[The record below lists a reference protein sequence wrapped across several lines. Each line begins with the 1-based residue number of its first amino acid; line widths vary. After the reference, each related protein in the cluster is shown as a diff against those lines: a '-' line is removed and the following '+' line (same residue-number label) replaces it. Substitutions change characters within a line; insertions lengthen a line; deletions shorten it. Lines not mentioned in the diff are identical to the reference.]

1 MASTG
6 PESPIRTDEIND
18 FFTYIASIDWTEK
31 WLIALVMFHF
41 TCFFLIIVTRKSGLL
56 QAIIFITLLLSVY
69 FAENLNELAA
79 KHWQVFTKEQYFDSD
94 GLFFSTVYSTP
105 VLFNCLL
112 LLVRVLSPPVL
123 IHTYSMEPFYMGSTF
138 VNFGG
143 VNIAQMYNSVST
155 TPME

>member
-69 FAENLNELAA
+69 FAENLNEMAA

-112 LLVRVLSPPVL
+112 LLFIWMSNLGAAVSEMR
-123 IHTYSMEPFYMGSTF
+123 
-138 VNFGG
+138 
-143 VNIAQMYNSVST
+143 QMKMNARKKA
-155 TPME
+155 EERKEKKEN